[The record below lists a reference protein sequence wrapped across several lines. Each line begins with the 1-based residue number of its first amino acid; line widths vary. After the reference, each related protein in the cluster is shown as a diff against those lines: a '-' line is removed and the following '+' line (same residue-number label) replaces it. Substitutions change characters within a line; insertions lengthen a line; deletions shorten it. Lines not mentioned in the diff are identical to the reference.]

1 MTTDPGTDPCPAAPQ
16 RHFLPAAIFE
26 AYPLRPARRFVL
38 PAAILVPVPARKLH
52 WFAGARRML
61 TRRGF
66 WVSMLALAL
75 VTAVG
80 AVMLYEVAQTPPPSP
95 GTGPVYYA

>member
-1 MTTDPGTDPCPAAPQ
+1 MTPDPGTDP
-16 RHFLPAAIFE
+16 
-26 AYPLRPARRFVL
+26 RPATRRFAL

-61 TRRGF
+61 TRPGF

-75 VTAVG
+75 VMAVG
-80 AVMLYEVAQTPPPSP
+80 VVMLYEQVAQTPPPSP